1 MIALTFRPSR
11 RSWRSSPRSGSFR
24 LATSSL
30 ARCSWV
36 DTVALA
42 ARYLASVAGVGH
54 GSTSSHAPRSAT
66 TWTMRTLPDVAPGA
80 ISIWIQWVGRT
91 GYVTSPSIM
100 SGWPGAIVWTDAA
113 YWAPAGWRG
122 RLAETSSEDGT

>member
-36 DTVALA
+36 EVVALA
-42 ARYLASVAGVGH
+42 ARYLASVAGIGH
-54 GSTSSHAPRSAT
+54 GSTSSHAPRSAA
-66 TWTMRTLPDVAPGA
+66 TWTVRTLPDIARGARSKERRVGGEHVQPVPGA
-80 ISIWIQWVGRT
+80 GGLHDRGVPDRRPGGAGVIARAHPDLVGELDR
-91 GYVTSPSIM
+91 
-100 SGWPGAIVWTDAA
+100 
-113 YWAPAGWRG
+113 RC
-122 RLAETSSEDGT
+122 